1 MHSPKKVGVLKP
13 TTEIPVL
20 DQNRECS
27 SCAEAVGFIAR
38 PFASLRY
45 HQHVTPVSDEF
56 KVNCRYQGDF
66 AQNSCRAGFRGSI
79 ADVTT
84 GSLGKS
90 SGF

>member
-66 AQNSCRAGFRGSI
+66 AKPLPRGI
-79 ADVTT
+79 LRFNRGCHD
-84 GSLGKS
+84 GIFG
-90 SGF
+90 